1 MSRIIDTDKK
11 EVAIMTG
18 SSSGIGHETALLL
31 ARNGFDAF
39 ATMRNMNKSKE
50 ITDVAK
56 KESLMESMSY
66 ELKHFGKS
74 KILRAAMEVDEQY
87 KRFRAKLEKGVRSA
101 IREGVGIPKSR

>member
-11 EVAIMTG
+11 KVAIVTG
-18 SSSGIGHETALLL
+18 SSSGIGYEIALLL
-31 ARNGFDAF
+31 ARNGFDTF
-39 ATMRNMNKSKE
+39 ATMRNMNKSEE

-66 ELKHFGKS
+66 ELKQFGKS
-74 KILRAAMEVDEQY
+74 KILTAAMEVDEDY